1 MAFQVLIYLD
11 RVSVSL
17 CLSLLVLTATH
28 SAPAEGKSAHH
39 LWLMLGYKTLWKRAR
54 KQNDKDQ
61 IGILTYLLPSAW
73 TKCVERREEQT
84 QSKGCCQVFSFYCLG
99 DTLGDTIYYYCVF
112 NIWRY
117 IKVWFCC
124 CELFLLL
131 IWMHVQTR
139 LPAVALKK
147 FKNFRS
153 ELKHYKLVLSI
164 SGNLAFIRGCQVF
177 FSLNPRQYVQ
187 QCKL

>member
-84 QSKGCCQVFSFYCLG
+84 QSKGCCQVCSLFIAWVIHWVIPYIITAYSIYG
-99 DTLGDTIYYYCVF
+99 DTLKSGFVAVNF
-112 NIWRY
+112 
-117 IKVWFCC
+117 FCC
-124 CELFLLL
+124 SFGCMFKPGYQL
-131 IWMHVQTR
+131 WH
-139 LPAVALKK
+139 LK
-147 FKNFRS
+147 NSR
-153 ELKHYKLVLSI
+153 I
-164 SGNLAFIRGCQVF
+164 SDLH
-177 FSLNPRQYVQ
+177 
-187 QCKL
+187 